1 MTGTA
6 QERKGESMDDL
17 ISRAEAL
24 ACFHSWMDKH
34 GDVHE
39 PDEMPEYRAIEAL
52 PERRSDED

>member
-1 MTGTA
+1 
-6 QERKGESMDDL
+6 MDDL
-17 ISRAEAL
+17 ISRSEAP
-24 ACFHSWMDKH
+24 ACFHAWVDRH